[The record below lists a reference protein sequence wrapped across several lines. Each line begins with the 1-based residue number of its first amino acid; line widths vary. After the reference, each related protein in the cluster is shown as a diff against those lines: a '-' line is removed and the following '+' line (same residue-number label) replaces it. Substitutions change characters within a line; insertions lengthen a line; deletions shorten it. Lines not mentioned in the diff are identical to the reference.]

1 VTYEQLLQQQ
11 PLSTSAG
18 DCVLAGRF
26 VDQLTAYIKGH
37 GVGTLSEAQ
46 KNYLYKLRAKW
57 QLRAQGKDTSWNTY
71 GSTPGRRKSLL
82 RADSKKGRVDP
93 TTYGTE
99 DELDPLLADVIHRFG
114 TPKRTD
120 DI

>member
-1 VTYEQLLQQQ
+1 MTYEQLLQLQ
-11 PLSTSAG
+11 PVSTASG

-26 VDQLTAYIKGH
+26 VDQLSAYIKGH
-37 GVGTLSEAQ
+37 GLSTLSDAQ

-57 QLRAQGKDTSWNTY
+57 SLRAQGKDTSWTAG
-71 GSTPGRRKSLL
+71 GSRPGRKPMKHASPQ
-82 RADSKKGRVDP
+82 KVDR

-99 DELDPLLADVIHRFG
+99 DELDPLLADVIHKFG